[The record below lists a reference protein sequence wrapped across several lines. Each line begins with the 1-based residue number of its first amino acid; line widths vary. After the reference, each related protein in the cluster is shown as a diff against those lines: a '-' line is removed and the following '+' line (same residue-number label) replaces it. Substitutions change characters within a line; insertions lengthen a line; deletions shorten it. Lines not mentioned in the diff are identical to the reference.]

1 MNSGTS
7 GQLRQFARRGV
18 LLALGTLGL
27 AGCAP
32 WRTASIPMKQIDDRL
47 DNGQGSRHL
56 VVFLPGAYDE
66 PQDFVRF
73 GFIEELRQRRLA
85 ADAIVI
91 DSHLGY
97 FNDFSIAERIRDD
110 VLQPAQARGYR
121 SIWMVGISLGGLGS
135 LLTAERYPGITGI
148 VALAPY
154 VGTRAAFDEVRRAGG
169 LTRWRRDA
177 STATNEW
184 ERRLL
189 GWLGRRSEGSGSAG
203 AELILAYGEQDRFA
217 DTLTEVAKVIEP
229 SRVFVQPGGHDWETW
244 RMLWRQV
251 LDVHAAILAP
261 TLPRAA

>member
-1 MNSGTS
+1 MNPATS
-7 GQLRQFARRGV
+7 GQLRPFARRGV
-18 LLALGTLGL
+18 LLVLGALGL
-27 AGCAP
+27 AACAP

-47 DNGQGSRHL
+47 ENGRGSEHL

-66 PQDFVRF
+66 PQDFIRF

-110 VLQPAQARGYR
+110 VLEPARTRGYR

-154 VGTRAAFDEVRRAGG
+154 VGTRAAFEEVRRAGG
-169 LTRWRRDA
+169 LLQWRREG

-189 GWLGRRSEGSGSAG
+189 GWLGKGRDGSGSAG
-203 AELILAYGEQDRFA
+203 ADLILGYGQEDRFA
-217 DTLTEVAKVIEP
+217 DTLSEVAKVIEP
-229 SRVFVQPGGHDWETW
+229 SRVFVRPGGHDWDTW
-244 RMLWRQV
+244 RALWRQV
-251 LDVHAAILAP
+251 LDVHAAVLAP
-261 TLPRAA
+261 SLPRPA